1 MQLFGSVTFFGR
13 RPLVSSKR
21 RLWTV
26 AGVLLLAV
34 CFSGCGAVSSSS
46 GTTTPPVVTGG
57 SSLMAG
63 SFAFLVGG
71 EDSQKH
77 TIAIA
82 GSVAL
87 DASGNVT
94 GGEQDYVSHDG
105 AVSPASGDKITGGK
119 LTTTSNGKGTLTLI
133 TNNTA
138 LGVGGTE
145 TFSVAIVNSK
155 HAVIAE
161 FDGGAT
167 SSGTMDMQTLSSSG
181 GLAQIN
187 GPYSFTVSGRHGH
200 QIIEMFGGNITA
212 DGAGGLHVKVDQNA
226 IGVITHGSNVG
237 TYTAP
242 DGAGRGTILSFG
254 GDTLSYYVVNPK
266 VLRLVVTTPGSPHLG
281 SAYAG
286 VTGVSNSV
294 LNAKFVF
301 TDSSNLSADPV
312 YSATGLITADGN
324 GHVSG
329 FADVDENG
337 HATSAPFTGTYT
349 VDSNGFGS
357 ITITPG
363 NTQDISVL
371 GLYLTDPT
379 INFSDPNSPA
389 DAGLCGLLLD
399 LDSKIPGT
407 GVLIL
412 PGSGVNAPTGN
423 FALSIQTVNT
433 SNEANAVGVV
443 KISRSSVSG
452 TEDINDLFKTLSSAG
467 QNAAISFSGTLAA
480 DTTNAGRFTGPLAV
494 TIGTTPPTFNFV
506 LYQASNTQIIV
517 LEVDLPQYGL
527 GILEQQH

>member
-1 MQLFGSVTFFGR
+1 M
-13 RPLVSSKR
+13 SSKTG
-21 RLWTV
+21 LLTV
-26 AGVLLLAV
+26 VGVLSLAV
-34 CFSGCGAVSSSS
+34 YFSGCGAVSSSS
-46 GTTTPPVVTGG
+46 GGTSGTTTPPGATGG
-57 SSLMAG
+57 GSTLTSG

-94 GGEQDYVSHDG
+94 GGEEDYVSHDG
-105 AVSPASGDKITGGK
+105 ATSPASGDKITGGK

-133 TNNTA
+133 TNSTA

-145 TFSVAIVNSK
+145 TFSLAIVNSK

-167 SSGTMDMQTLSSSG
+167 TSGTMDMQTLSSTG
-181 GLAQIN
+181 GLAQIK

-200 QIIEMFGGNITA
+200 QIIEMFGGSITA
-212 DGAGGLHVKVDQNA
+212 DGAGGLRTKVDQNA
-226 IGVITHGSNVG
+226 SGVVTHGANTG

-242 DGAGRGTILSFG
+242 DGAGRGTMSFG
-254 GDTLSYYVVNPK
+254 GDSVSYYVVNPK
-266 VLRLVVTTPGSPHLG
+266 VIRLVVTTVGNPHLG

-286 VTGVSNSV
+286 VTGVSNAV
-294 LNAKFVF
+294 LNTKFVF

-312 YSATGLITADGN
+312 YSAAGLITADGN

-443 KISRSSVSG
+443 KISGSSVSG

-467 QNAAISFSGTLAA
+467 QNAGISFSGTLAA
-480 DTTNAGRFTGPLAV
+480 DTTNAGRFTVPLAV
-494 TIGTTPPTFNFV
+494 TIGTTPPTFNYV